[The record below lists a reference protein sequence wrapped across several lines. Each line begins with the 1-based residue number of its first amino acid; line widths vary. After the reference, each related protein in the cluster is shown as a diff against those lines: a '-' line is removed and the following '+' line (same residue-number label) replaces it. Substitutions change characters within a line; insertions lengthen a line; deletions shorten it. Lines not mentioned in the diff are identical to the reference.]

1 MPLRY
6 LILSLLSL
14 SSAVTHAQT
23 AASMEPV
30 AGFELS
36 PDQPSR
42 SGLFYKASTGKFY
55 GTSQSGGAFG
65 AGTVFE
71 MDETGRIQALSFSG
85 FVSSSSTAGIDGAA
99 GAAFPGAWPS
109 SSFVESSD
117 GWLWTTYSNRAPD
130 TGNQLGGIVRLR
142 PETGECQVMARFT
155 GNSGEFPGSWPQ
167 GGLVRSADGNLWGTT
182 FYTSNNNGGA
192 GTIFRIHEI
201 TGEFE
206 SVHSFPGTGGQSGGA
221 RPRGSLHNDGN
232 GNLWGVTQFAGAAM
246 NGSSPSGA
254 GSVFK
259 FNMSSREITVYNI
272 FAGSNPQE
280 GKITG
285 SFPDSSLVPD
295 GRGFLWGTLSKDN
308 TFGSVYKIEI
318 ATGAATH
325 VADYNKNGNN
335 QPVHLMRDHQG
346 NIWGYTSAGGT
357 NGVNKGSLF
366 KVDSGTDTL
375 TTEFSFSSL
384 SGANADITG
393 PASALVLTSDGQ
405 FWGTAT
411 TSSGGWAAYKFNP
424 NGAVFTR
431 LTAGQVLTGHTP
443 QAGVVGSPGSDWLW
457 GSTAAGGLY
466 GFGTLYRVDPASG
479 QKETLVHFT
488 GTTGAAAGT
497 EPSGTL
503 AIAEDG
509 VVWGTTRLGG
519 AGNYG
524 TVFKYDPAT
533 AVFTSVHAF
542 TASGNGASPRGVIL
556 PGDGSYAWGVA
567 NNGTNGII
575 FKINTATSA
584 FTNVFAFVS
593 GTTGRSPDCQLVED
607 ANGLLWGA
615 TTTSG
620 ANGDGTLFNVD
631 PATDTTTIVYHFNND
646 SGQPLSTRA
655 GGPQGRLHM
664 DATGHLWG
672 MWKYSSTSGV
682 FRFNTATSVFENVFT
697 DFVSGSV
704 YPNLRC
710 YAGTLGADQ
719 DGKLNFVVA
728 ETAKNANDE
737 TLARD
742 VVFQVDPAVATP
754 VAAKAAVLE
763 EGMIYVTG
771 PANAP
776 GGPFYAHSDGF
787 LYGINSAR
795 GLNRDLSPA
804 GGGMLYRVRPGP
816 AVTTAIAPESVAYN
830 QFHSSASRTNATFK
844 ANVSP
849 NGQTITGWEFEW
861 GPTTA
866 LGNTVT
872 ATPGTPSETGIL
884 VTASVSGLA
893 PYTTY
898 YFRAVVHT
906 AAGASYGR
914 MLSLETDSI
923 VNWPAPEGSQILVES
938 PRGMALPESAGSVDL
953 GRVLVGE
960 SWKQAVIAR
969 SVGPDN
975 LNIQSAVLT
984 GDPAF
989 SITTEMPLG
998 ALATNK
1004 TAGMFVTYAPTSP
1017 GVHTATLT
1025 ITSNDWDDFTYEIT
1039 FSAEGVQEPDIQV
1052 ELASDGSPVPA
1063 GGQVDFGSSAIG
1075 VATPNQTLNIIN
1087 AGNATLGSIS
1097 VELIGP
1103 AKDDYGLVSVPGTS
1117 LQEGSSTNLVLS
1129 FTPSQAGSRTAT
1141 LRIRSDDPDQPEYDI
1156 SLTGA
1161 SVATPEIVVETS
1173 GGVNLVDGSG
1183 TVLFGSVSVGGSGS
1197 QQIVIKN
1204 TGNAP
1209 LTGVSVNVIG
1219 QPQYTVTVSAP
1230 ATIAAGASATVEITL
1245 SPLAPVAV
1253 IAQLE
1258 ISSNDSDENPFNL
1271 TLNGSGVSA
1280 PEITVEVNSAAL
1292 TDNGPAVSLGSVPA
1306 GLSAT
1311 RTFTIRNVGNETLT
1325 GLALSLDGAGFSA
1338 TGLGQT
1344 SLAAGQSL
1352 TFDVTFSPSAEGDF
1366 SATLQIASNDADENP
1381 FDIAL
1386 TGTATVQVG
1395 GKPVFGPITLGPSSV
1410 AQLVNQT
1417 ITATQ
1422 SPTRYSA
1429 KGLPKGV
1436 KINPLTGELTGAPTA
1451 PRLVKG
1457 QVQPYEVVFTAKN
1470 NEGSTSTDAIQ
1481 WLVSPLADGIVGT
1494 FNGLVARQAA
1504 VNGAAG
1510 ADTGFGGSIKVV
1522 VSSKGS
1528 FSGSLKNGPDT
1539 HGFKGMLEVPEGG
1552 GDPEAAVTINRKK
1565 GLDPLEL
1572 TFTVNPLDAPGANA
1586 GKLAG
1591 QVSLNGQNA
1600 AIEAWLAQDTGLA
1613 TGSYNLAFADI
1624 TGNATVRPEGS
1635 GFAILKVKPRAAV
1648 SWTGLLADGTKIT
1661 GSSTLGVGGSTGL
1674 YQVLYKKTGSLL
1686 MEVVVEPD
1694 KVVEGTMTWLKLP
1707 QTGKTPGYADGFF
1720 ARCSV
1725 FGGLYTPP
1733 AKNARVLDLPE
1744 NIILELWGGGD
1755 VNLVYPATLS
1765 AKNAVTVTDAG
1776 EKTKLKINAKTGIIT
1791 GGFEQPGTKVRK
1803 AKAYGLMVP
1812 GLGGAGFFLLPEV
1825 SASRPEILSG
1835 ALFLGEET
1843 P

>member
-1 MPLRY
+1 MLLRY
-6 LILSLLSL
+6 LTISLLFL
-14 SSAVTHAQT
+14 SAAAAHAQT

-30 AGFELS
+30 AGFGVG
-36 PDQPSR
+36 PGQPAR
-42 SGLFYKASTGKFY
+42 AGLFYKESTGKFY

-71 MDETGRIQALSFSG
+71 MDETGRIQGLSF
-85 FVSSSSTAGIDGAA
+85 TEEKNEQ
-99 GAAFPGAWPS
+99 AFPGSRPS
-109 SSFVESSD
+109 SEFVESSD
-117 GWLWTTYSNRAPD
+117 GWLWTTYTNYGL
-130 TGNQLGGIVRLR
+130 GNAQQLGGIVRLR

-155 GNSGEFPGSWPQ
+155 GNTGLFPGSWPQ

-182 FYTSNNNGGA
+182 FYTANNNTGA

-206 SVHSFPGTGGQSGGA
+206 SVHSFPGTGGTSGGA
-221 RPRGSLHNDGN
+221 RPQGTLHNDGN
-232 GNLWGVTQFAGAAM
+232 GNLWGVTQFAGAAG
-246 NGSSPSGA
+246 NGSTSGS

-259 FNMSSREITVYNI
+259 FNMSTRAITVYNI

-285 SFPDSSLVPD
+285 SFPNNSLVPD
-295 GRGFLWGTLSKDN
+295 GRGFLWGTISKDN
-308 TFGSVYKIEI
+308 TFGSVYKIEA
-318 ATGAATH
+318 ATGNATH

-335 QPVHLMRDHQG
+335 LAVQLMRDHQG
-346 NIWGYTSAGGT
+346 NLWGYTPAGGN

-366 KVDSGTDTL
+366 KVDSGTDML

-393 PASALVLTSDGQ
+393 PASALVRTPDGQ
-405 FWGTAT
+405 LWGTAT
-411 TSSGGWAAYKFNP
+411 TASGGWAAYKFNP

-431 LTAGQVLTGHTP
+431 LAAGQVLTGYTP
-443 QAGVVGSPGSDWLW
+443 QAGVVGSPGSNWLW
-457 GSTAAGGLY
+457 GSTSAGGLH
-466 GFGTLYRVDPASG
+466 GFGTLYRVDPVNG
-479 QKETLVHFT
+479 QMETLVHFT
-488 GTTGAAAGT
+488 GTSGSAAGA

-503 AIAEDG
+503 AIAADG
-509 VVWGTTRLGG
+509 IVWGTTKLGG
-519 AGNYG
+519 AGNFG
-524 TVFKYDPAT
+524 TVFKYDPDT
-533 AVFTSVHAF
+533 TVFTSVHAF
-542 TASGNGASPRGVIL
+542 TASGNGASPRGLIL
-556 PGDGSYAWGVA
+556 PGDGSHAWGVA
-567 NNGTNGII
+567 NNGTNGIV

-593 GTTGRSPDCQLVED
+593 GTSTGRSPDCQLVED
-607 ANGLLWGA
+607 ASGFLWG
-615 TTTSG
+615 TTTVSG
-620 ANGDGTLFNVD
+620 ANGDGSIFKVD
-631 PATDTTTIVYHFNND
+631 PATGTTTVVYHFNND

-655 GGPQGRLHM
+655 GGPRGSLFM

-672 MWKYSSTSGV
+672 MWNYSSTSGV
-682 FRFNTATSVFENVFT
+682 FRFNTATNTLENFFT
-697 DFVSGSV
+697 DFVSASV
-704 YPNLRC
+704 YPNLKA
-710 YAGTLGADQ
+710 YPGTLGTDQ

-728 ETAKNANDE
+728 ES
-737 TLARD
+737 ARNSD
-742 VVFQVDPAVATP
+742 SLILTREVLFQIDPAEATP
-754 VAAKAAVLE
+754 VAAKATVLE
-763 EGMIYVTG
+763 EGVIYQEG
-771 PANAP
+771 PANLPQGA
-776 GGPFYAHSDGF
+776 FYAHSDGF

-804 GGGMLYRVRPGP
+804 GGGMLYRVRTGP
-816 AVTTAIAPESVAYN
+816 AVTTVMKPDSAYN
-830 QFHSSASRTNATFK
+830 PLYHSYASRTNATLR
-844 ANVSP
+844 AMVSP
-849 NGQTITGWEFEW
+849 NEQAITGWEFEW

-872 ATPGTPSETGIL
+872 ATPGAASEIGIMS
-884 VTASVSGLA
+884 TATLSGLA

-914 MLSLETDSI
+914 MLTLETDSI

-938 PRGMALPESAGSVDL
+938 PRGMALPESPSAGSVDL
-953 GRVLVGE
+953 GRLLVGE

-975 LNIQSAVLT
+975 LNIQSAVLS

-989 SITTEMPLG
+989 SIFTEMPIG
-998 ALATNK
+998 SLATDK

-1017 GVHTATLT
+1017 GVHIATLT
-1025 ITSNDWDDFTYEIT
+1025 ITSNDWDDSTYEIT
-1039 FSAEGVQEPDIQV
+1039 FSAEGIQEPDLQV
-1052 ELASDGSPVPA
+1052 ELAGDGTPVAA
-1063 GGQVDFGSSAIG
+1063 GGRVDFGSSALG
-1075 VATPNQTLNIIN
+1075 VATPNQTLNVIN
-1087 AGNATLGSIS
+1087 AGNATLENIS
-1097 VELIGP
+1097 VEIVGA
-1103 AKDDYGLVSVPGTS
+1103 AKDDYGLVFVPGAS
-1117 LQEGSSTNLVLS
+1117 LLEGGSTNLVVS
-1129 FTPSQAGSRTAT
+1129 FTPSQAGTRTAT
-1141 LRIRSDDPDQPEYDI
+1141 LRIRSNDPDQPEYDI

-1161 SVATPEIVVETS
+1161 SLAMPEIVVETS
-1173 GGVNLVDGSG
+1173 GGTNLVDGSG
-1183 TVLFGSVSVGGSGS
+1183 TIQFGNVPVGGSGS

-1209 LTGVSVNVIG
+1209 LTGISVNVIG

-1245 SPLAPVAV
+1245 SPLAAVPV

-1271 TLNGSGVSA
+1271 TLNGSGISA
-1280 PEITVEVNSAAL
+1280 PEIAVEVGAAAL
-1292 TDNGPAVSLGSVPA
+1292 ADGGPAVAFGSVSA

-1311 RTFTIRNVGNETLT
+1311 RTFTIRNAGNEALT
-1325 GLALSLDGAGFSA
+1325 GLVLSLDGAGFSN

-1386 TGTATVQVG
+1386 TGTATAQVG

-1410 AQLVNQT
+1410 AQPVNQT
-1417 ITATQ
+1417 IAATQ

-1470 NEGSTSTDAIQ
+1470 KEGSTSTDPIQ
-1481 WLVSPLADGIVGT
+1481 WLVTPLADGIVGT
-1494 FNGLVARQAA
+1494 FNGLVSRQAA

-1510 ADTGFGGSIKVV
+1510 SDTGFGGSIKVV
-1522 VSSKGS
+1522 VSTKGS
-1528 FSGSLKNGPDT
+1528 FSGSLKNGADT
-1539 HGFKGMLEVPEGG
+1539 HGFKGFLEVPEGG
-1552 GDPEAAVTINRKK
+1552 GNPEATVTINRKK
-1565 GLDPLEL
+1565 GLNPLDL
-1572 TFTVNPLDAPGANA
+1572 TFTVYPLDATGGNA
-1586 GKLAG
+1586 GRLAG
-1591 QVSLNGQNA
+1591 QVSLDGQNA
-1600 AIEAWLAQDTGLA
+1600 AIDAWLAQETGLA
-1613 TGSYNLAFADI
+1613 TGSYNLAFDDI

-1635 GFAILKVKPRAAV
+1635 GYAILKVKPRAAV

-1661 GSSTLGVGGSTGL
+1661 GSSTLGANGSAGL

-1686 MEVVVEPD
+1686 MEVVVDP
-1694 KVVEGTMTWLKLP
+1694 GTEVDGDMTWLKLP

-1812 GLGGAGFFLLPEV
+1812 GLGGAGFFLLPED